1 MYGGV
6 SNIRHRVKME
16 KFIGIKEVA
25 DYLAVSPKTVYYWT
39 HIQFIPH
46 YRLPKA
52 IRFKLSE
59 VDNWLHRRKRR
70 GRETVGAFM
79 RLN

>member
-1 MYGGV
+1 MGEGQYNQYGTGQ
-6 SNIRHRVKME
+6 KME
-16 KFIGIKEVA
+16 KFVQVKDIAE
-25 DYLAVSPKTVYYWT
+25 YLGVSEKTVYYWT

-59 VDNWLHRRKRR
+59 IDNWILRRKRR
-70 GRETVGAFM
+70 GRDSVQ
-79 RLN
+79 LSV